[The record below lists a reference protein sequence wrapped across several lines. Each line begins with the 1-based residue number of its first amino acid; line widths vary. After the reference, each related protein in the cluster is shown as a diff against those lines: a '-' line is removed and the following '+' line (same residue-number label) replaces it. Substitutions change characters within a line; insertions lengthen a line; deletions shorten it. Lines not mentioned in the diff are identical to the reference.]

1 MWLVSVFQIFE
12 LYNKIVT
19 ISVLQMLLFFVY
31 YHTLFLLIHTLKIL
45 FEITKYS
52 ASFQDDSET
61 MIQSDTY
68 NLVDRTLYQTTFPLL
83 LHVFVNKR

>member
-1 MWLVSVFQIFE
+1 MWLVSVFWIFE

-19 ISVLQMLLFFVY
+19 ISVLQMLLFFVC

-68 NLVDRTLYQTTFPLL
+68 NLVDRTLYQTSFPLL